1 MPGALRSRA
10 RVPRCVRRRLRPPAD
25 TRARPRLLHAHD
37 VRIQRRGDRCE
48 GHDLW
53 RRSLRRL
60 DRGDR
65 RAGDARHRLRR
76 WGRAAPALARR
87 RAARSAEHR
96 RLFRLRARRRPQP
109 RPSVARGAAAARP
122 QGRHGL
128 RRPLAERAA
137 RSGRA
142 ASCGVDGHRRQQPR
156 DGARAGPRRL
166 DRAARRAG
174 RQDLGMNR
182 WRDMY
187 CGAARPDDVGRTIAV
202 AGWVARRRDHGGLIF
217 IDLRDHTGV
226 VQLVVNPERAPD
238 AASSAHAIRSEF
250 VVHARGEVVA
260 RAPDAV
266 NANIATGA
274 VEIQV
279 DELEVVARSEPLP
292 FQLDDDNVEEPL
304 RLRYRYLDLRRDRM
318 QRNLRLSATVVRAIR
333 DSMEEQGFIDVW
345 TPTMTLGTPE
355 GARDFLVPVR
365 LQPGKFFALA
375 QSPQLFKQTFMI
387 GGLDR
392 YYQIATAWRDE
403 DLRADRQFEFRQL
416 DLELAFPTREEV
428 LEVLE
433 QVVVA
438 SFEALGRTPPSR
450 PFPRMAYADA
460 MLRYG
465 SDKPDLRF
473 GLEIQ
478 DATAL
483 TRDSQFGV
491 FANAET
497 VRYLV
502 APKAFS
508 RGELQKLEDF
518 AKEWGAKGLAY
529 LVYDESGEVR
539 SPIAKFLSEG
549 ELEAFRPSPGSTVLF
564 VADSTP
570 MVERVLGALRLHLGQ
585 ELRLVDESRDEF
597 HWVLDFPLFLKDEDT
612 GRWTFVHHPFTS
624 PAPGHEDLIESDP
637 GAALSQ
643 HYDLIWNGWEQG
655 SGSIR
660 IHRQEIQERVFR
672 AMGMSD
678 EEARAKF
685 GWFVDALRMG
695 APPHGGFALGIERF
709 LALLAGEST
718 IREVIAFPK
727 TASGSDPLTG
737 APAPTTKERLDEL
750 GISVK
755 TPKA

>member
-1 MPGALRSRA
+1 MK
-10 RVPRCVRRRLRPPAD
+10 
-25 TRARPRLLHAHD
+25 
-37 VRIQRRGDRCE
+37 
-48 GHDLW
+48 
-53 RRSLRRL
+53 
-60 DRGDR
+60 
-65 RAGDARHRLRR
+65 
-76 WGRAAPALARR
+76 
-87 RAARSAEHR
+87 
-96 RLFRLRARRRPQP
+96 
-109 RPSVARGAAAARP
+109 
-122 QGRHGL
+122 
-128 RRPLAERAA
+128 
-137 RSGRA
+137 
-142 ASCGVDGHRRQQPR
+142 
-156 DGARAGPRRL
+156 
-166 DRAARRAG
+166 
-174 RQDLGMNR
+174 R
-182 WRDMY
+182 WRDLY
-187 CGAARPDDVGRTIAV
+187 CGEVNPERVGETVSV

-217 IDLRDHTGV
+217 IDLRDHTGI
-226 VQLVVNPERAPD
+226 VQLVVNPDHAPE
-238 AASSAHAIRSEF
+238 AAKVAHDVRSEF
-250 VVHARGEVVA
+250 VVQARGDVVR
-260 RAPDAV
+260 RAPEAV
-266 NANIATGA
+266 NPNVPTGE

-279 DELEVVARSEPLP
+279 SELEIVARSEPLP
-292 FQLDDDNVEEPL
+292 FQLDDEGVEEPT

-318 QRNLRLSATVVRAIR
+318 QRNLRLSATVIAAIR
-333 DSMEEQGFIDVW
+333 RSMEEQGFIDVW
-345 TPTMTLGTPE
+345 SPSMTLGTPE

-392 YYQIATAWRDE
+392 YYQIATCWRDE

-438 SFEALGRTPPSR
+438 SFEALGRKAPSR

-465 SDKPDLRF
+465 SDKPDVRF

-478 DATAL
+478 EGTAV
-483 TRDSQFGV
+483 TRGSEFGV
-491 FANAET
+491 FAGAET
-497 VRYLV
+497 VRYIV
-502 APKAFS
+502 APNAFS
-508 RGELQKLEDF
+508 RGELQRLEEF

-529 LVYDESGEVR
+529 LVFDESGEVR
-539 SPIAKFLSEG
+539 SPIAKFLSDQ
-549 ELEAFRPSPGSTVLF
+549 ELEAFRASPGATVLF

-585 ELRLVDESRDEF
+585 QLGLIDELRDELL
-597 HWVLDFPLFLKDEDT
+597 WVLDFPLFLEDEDT

-624 PAPGHEDLIESDP
+624 PVEGHEDLIDTDP

-643 HYDLIWNGWEQG
+643 HYDLIWNGWELG

-660 IHRQEIQERVFR
+660 IHRQEIQQRIFR
-672 AMGMSD
+672 AMGMTD
-678 EEARAKF
+678 EEAQAKF
-685 GWFVDALRMG
+685 GWFLEALRMG

-709 LALLAGEST
+709 VALLAGESN

-737 APAPTTKERLDEL
+737 APAPATKERLDEL
-750 GISVK
+750 GIRVK